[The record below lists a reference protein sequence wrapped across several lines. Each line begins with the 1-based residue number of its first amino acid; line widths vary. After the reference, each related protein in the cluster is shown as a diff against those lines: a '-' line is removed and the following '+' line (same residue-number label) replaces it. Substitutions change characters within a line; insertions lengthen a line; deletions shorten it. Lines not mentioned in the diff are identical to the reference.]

1 MQCVADNR
9 EHVEGVHSVN
19 KKGAIS
25 IEFVRGVHTSAVQK
39 ITDNEWLLVGT
50 AEDCD
55 ILLSDGGIMPRHC
68 LLSLLKG
75 KLCVRALEGSVIWG
89 DDTILP
95 GETRT
100 ETPWGELQIGEAAIR
115 IMKPLAPKVRSS
127 SKSWHYGW
135 VLATLVLSS
144 AATYGMAVSWIG
156 DGRSGDKG
164 VVSANDLQKEKQALI
179 ASEKAAELEAGKR
192 MASSLKDILRL
203 SGYDADAN
211 YIDNGVVEVSGY
223 FGDGF
228 AIAKTVR
235 SRAVHDIAGL
245 KKVQVVNKSAP
256 PNIAEKTASPPAPRR
271 LETKMVKI
279 IWGSDPYLVGTEGSR
294 YYPGA
299 KLPSG
304 LEMVSIMDKT
314 TVLVK
319 AENGEE
325 TFMDVS
331 ELFAN

>member
-1 MQCVADNR
+1 
-9 EHVEGVHSVN
+9 
-19 KKGAIS
+19 
-25 IEFVRGVHTSAVQK
+25 
-39 ITDNEWLLVGT
+39 
-50 AEDCD
+50 
-55 ILLSDGGIMPRHC
+55 
-68 LLSLLKG
+68 
-75 KLCVRALEGSVIWG
+75 
-89 DDTILP
+89 
-95 GETRT
+95 
-100 ETPWGELQIGEAAIR
+100 
-115 IMKPLAPKVRSS
+115 MKPLAPKVRSS

-203 SGYDADAN
+203 SGYDTDAN